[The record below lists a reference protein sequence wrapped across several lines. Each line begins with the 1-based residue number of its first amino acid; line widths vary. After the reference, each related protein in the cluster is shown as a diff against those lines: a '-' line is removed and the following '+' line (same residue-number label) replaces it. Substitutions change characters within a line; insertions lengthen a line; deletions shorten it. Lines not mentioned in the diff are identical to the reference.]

1 MIWIIESKPKQNI
14 IVIVNNIIENYKK
27 NGFVKIENVFDKS
40 FINNIIS
47 ELEGLTDLDIYKDSN
62 GKPRRVERV
71 YNKGEYLKKLSLVIE
86 QKLKD
91 IFGYNLNIF
100 KDKYNFK
107 PPGGEG
113 FFCHYDGVFYFH
125 DYKNEKKRGWY
136 EYADYFVNVA
146 IPMDPCSEINGTLEM
161 SQIHNLPFEK
171 LILNTKNDGTPNLLE
186 SVEKKLNF
194 QILNLNVGDI
204 AIFSNT
210 TPHRSKKNNS
220 SINRR
225 ILYYTYTP
233 DKFGSNYEKYYF
245 DKKNSKNKTSK
256 SLSGEI

>member
-1 MIWIIESKPKQNI
+1 M
-14 IVIVNNIIENYKK
+14 NNILEDYKK

-40 FINNIIS
+40 FISNIIG
-47 ELEGLTDLDIYKDSN
+47 ELESLTDVDTYKDSN
-62 GKPRRVERV
+62 GKPRRIERV
-71 YNKGEYLKKLSLVIE
+71 YDKGEYLKKLSLVVK

-113 FFCHYDGVFYFH
+113 FFCHYDGVFYFY
-125 DYKNEKKRGWY
+125 DSKNEKKRGWY

-146 IPMDPCSEINGTLEM
+146 IPMDPCSERNATLEM

-171 LILNTKNDGTPNLLE
+171 LILNTKNDGTPDLLE

-225 ILYYTYTP
+225 ILYYTYAP
-233 DKFGSNYEKYYF
+233 EKFGNNYEKYYL

>member
-1 MIWIIESKPKQNI
+1 M
-14 IVIVNNIIENYKK
+14 NNILEDYKK
-27 NGFVKIENVFDKS
+27 NGFVKIENVFDKP
-40 FINNIIS
+40 FINNIIG
-47 ELEGLTDLDIYKDSN
+47 EVENLTNVNIYKDRN
-62 GKPRRVERV
+62 GKLRRLEKV
-71 YNKGEYLKKLSLVIE
+71 YNRGEYLKKLGLVIK

-91 IFGYNLNIF
+91 IFGFNFNIF

-113 FFCHYDGVFYFH
+113 FSCHYDGVFYFC
-125 DYKNEKKRGWY
+125 DPNNEKKRGWY

-146 IPMDPCSEINGTLEM
+146 IPMDPCSEKNATLEM

-171 LILNTKNDGTPNLLE
+171 LILNTKNDGTPDLLE

-204 AIFSNT
+204 AIFSNL

-220 SINRR
+220 SISRR

-233 DKFGSNYEKYYF
+233 EKFGNNYEKYYF

-256 SLSGEI
+256 SLTGEI

>member
-1 MIWIIESKPKQNI
+1 ML
-14 IVIVNNIIENYKK
+14 
-27 NGFVKIENVFDKS
+27 S
-40 FINNIIS
+40 FIVFEIIAQAYLVATFYS
-47 ELEGLTDLDIYKDSN
+47 LKD
-62 GKPRRVERV
+62 
-71 YNKGEYLKKLSLVIE
+71 
-86 QKLKD
+86 KLKNF
-91 IFGYNLNIF
+91 INPKILNQQA
-100 KDKYNFK
+100 DSLLNRYPNF
-107 PPGGEG
+107 
-113 FFCHYDGVFYFH
+113 Y
-125 DYKNEKKRGWY
+125 
-136 EYADYFVNVA
+136 
-146 IPMDPCSEINGTLEM
+146 T
-161 SQIHNLPFEK
+161 LPFEK

-233 DKFGSNYEKYYF
+233 EKFGNNYEKYYF